1 MKAIDTNVLV
11 RFLVNDDEHQGEL
24 VYERFRDAEVNSEVL
39 FIPLL
44 VILETISVLESVY
57 EATRKEIVDSFSDL
71 MQMPVFEFEALAAV
85 QGMVISAKMSSTD
98 LTDILIGQSARV
110 SGCDSVLTFD
120 KKASRIDMFE
130 LIEQE
135 S

>member
-11 RFLVNDDEHQGEL
+11 RFLVNDDEQQAEL
-24 VYERFRDAEVNSEVL
+24 VYDRFRAAEAAHEVL

-44 VILETISVLESVY
+44 VILETIWVLESAY

-71 MQMPVFEFEALAAV
+71 MQMPVFEFESLEAV
-85 QGMVISAKMSSTD
+85 QGMVISAHLSSTD

-110 SGCDSVLTFD
+110 SGCDNVLTFD
-120 KKASRIDMFE
+120 KKASRMDLFE
-130 LIEQE
+130 LLE
-135 S
+135 

>member
-44 VILETISVLESVY
+44 VILETIWVLESAY
-57 EATRKEIVDSFSDL
+57 EATRKEIVGSFSDL
-71 MQMPVFEFEALAAV
+71 MQMPIFEFEALAAV

-110 SGCDSVLTFD
+110 SGCASVLTFD
-120 KKASRIDMFE
+120 KKASRIDLFE
-130 LIEQE
+130 LIE
-135 S
+135 

>member
-130 LIEQE
+130 LIE
-135 S
+135 

>member
-11 RFLVNDDEHQGEL
+11 RFLVNDDEQQAKL

-39 FIPLL
+39 FISLL
-44 VILETISVLESVY
+44 VILETIWVLESAY
-57 EATRKEIVDSFSDL
+57 EATRKEIVGSFSDL
-71 MQMPVFEFEALAAV
+71 MQMPIFEFEALAAV

-130 LIEQE
+130 LLEQE
-135 S
+135 F

>member
-11 RFLVNDDEHQGEL
+11 RFLVNDDEQQAKL
-24 VYERFRDAEVNSEVL
+24 VYKRFRDAEVNSEVL

-44 VILETISVLESVY
+44 VILETIWVLESAY

-130 LIEQE
+130 LIE
-135 S
+135 